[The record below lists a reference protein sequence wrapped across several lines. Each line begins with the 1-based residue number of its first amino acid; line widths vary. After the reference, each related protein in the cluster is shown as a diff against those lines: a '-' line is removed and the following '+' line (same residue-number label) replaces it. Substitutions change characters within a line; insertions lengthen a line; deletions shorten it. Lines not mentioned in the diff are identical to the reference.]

1 MHEASIHHEL
11 TTAVMGEDQ
20 TDLGDMDSNLRRL
33 KHELDSLWQS
43 DEGLQ
48 AQMNSVIGAL
58 QELKLLQVQTA
69 LEELEFSSKTSQASS
84 YTRTMLDQIN
94 YSSRITHRNQ
104 TQNPEEILSQECF
117 QTELTMELPLF
128 LTSSPAENCHIPR
141 VHEPRRVYGGSLS
154 TSSSFS
160 SQEDTTD
167 NNFSS
172 YDIDDSTD
180 WTASLMN
187 HSRNRQPLVLGDN
200 VFADLVG
207 NWLDLPDVGGQTA
220 GEEQVKESSSSSHS
234 QDLSRKLSL
243 TASIFKRVLRR
254 VRPQH
259 HQESEGMDVCK
270 QPKITCRKPKS
281 DVSKPFWVRTR
292 GMKKKTTPSQQE
304 GVAYQGSEGLIGW
317 VEIVEKRPSVF
328 DYSSAVWV

>member
-1 MHEASIHHEL
+1 
-11 TTAVMGEDQ
+11 
-20 TDLGDMDSNLRRL
+20 MDSNLRRL

-84 YTRTMLDQIN
+84 YTHTMLDQIK
-94 YSSRITHRNQ
+94 YSSRITHLNR

-117 QTELTMELPLF
+117 KTELIMEPSLF
-128 LTSSPAENCHIPR
+128 LTSSPAENRQTPR
-141 VHEPRRVYGGSLS
+141 VHEPRMIYRGSLS

-220 GEEQVKESSSSSHS
+220 GKERNDLILKDTLSESSSNSHS
-234 QDLSRKLSL
+234 QDLSKKLSL

-259 HQESEGMDVCK
+259 HQESKAMDVCK
-270 QPKITCRKPKS
+270 QPKITCRKSKS

-292 GMKKKTTPSQQE
+292 GMKKKTTTTVQE
-304 GVAYQGSEGLIGW
+304 GMPYQGSEGLIDRGW
-317 VEIVEKRPSVF
+317 VEIVEKHPSVF
-328 DYSSAVWV
+328 DYSSAV

>member
-1 MHEASIHHEL
+1 
-11 TTAVMGEDQ
+11 
-20 TDLGDMDSNLRRL
+20 MDCNLRRL

-84 YTRTMLDQIN
+84 YTGKMLDQIN
-94 YSSRITHRNQ
+94 YSSRITHLNQ
-104 TQNPEEILSQECF
+104 TQNPEKSISQESF
-117 QTELTMELPLF
+117 RTELTMEPSLF
-128 LTSSPAENCHIPR
+128 LTSSPAENRHI
-141 VHEPRRVYGGSLS
+141 PRRVYGGSLS

-167 NNFSS
+167 NSFSS

-207 NWLDLPDVGGQTA
+207 NWLDLPDVEGQAA
-220 GEEQVKESSSSSHS
+220 GEDQNDSSLKETLSESSTSGHS

-243 TASIFKRVLRR
+243 TANIFKRVLRR
-254 VRPQH
+254 VRPRH
-259 HQESEGMDVCK
+259 HQESEGMDGCK

-281 DVSKPFWVRTR
+281 DISKPFWVRTR
-292 GMKKKTTPSQQE
+292 GMKKKTTPTKQK
-304 GVAYQGSEGLIGW
+304 GMTYQGSEGLTDRGW
-317 VEIVEKRPSVF
+317 VDIVEKRPSVF

>member
-1 MHEASIHHEL
+1 
-11 TTAVMGEDQ
+11 
-20 TDLGDMDSNLRRL
+20 
-33 KHELDSLWQS
+33 
-43 DEGLQ
+43 
-48 AQMNSVIGAL
+48 MNSVVGAV

-69 LEELEFSSKTSQASS
+69 LEELEFSGKTSQASPYPS
-84 YTRTMLDQIN
+84 STLDQIN
-94 YSSRITHRNQ
+94 HISRKTHPDR
-104 TQNPEEILSQECF
+104 TRNPEEIPSQKCF
-117 QTELTMELPLF
+117 TAELTMEPSLF
-128 LTSSPAENCHIPR
+128 LTSSPAENRHIPR
-141 VHEPRRVYGGSLS
+141 LHKPKTVHRGSLS

-167 NNFSS
+167 SHFSS
-172 YDIDDSTD
+172 YDIDDSSD

-207 NWLDLPDVGGQTA
+207 NWLDLPDVGRQTA
-220 GEEQVKESSSSSHS
+220 GEEQNGSRLKDTLLESSSSSHS

-254 VRPQH
+254 VRPRH

-270 QPKITCRKPKS
+270 QPKITYRKPKS

-292 GMKKKTTPSQQE
+292 GLKRKTTPTQQE
-304 GVAYQGSEGLIGW
+304 GVAYQGSEGLIDRGW
-317 VEIVEKRPSVF
+317 AEIVEKHPPMY

>member
-1 MHEASIHHEL
+1 MQ
-11 TTAVMGEDQ
+11 AVWCNIDFCI
-20 TDLGDMDSNLRRL
+20 
-33 KHELDSLWQS
+33 SLWQS

-84 YTRTMLDQIN
+84 HTPTMLDQIN
-94 YSSRITHRNQ
+94 YSSRITHLNRTRN
-104 TQNPEEILSQECF
+104 PKEILSQECF
-117 QTELTMELPLF
+117 KTELTKEPSLF
-128 LTSSPAENCHIPR
+128 LTSSPAENRHTPR
-141 VHEPRRVYGGSLS
+141 VPEPRRVYGGSLS

-160 SQEDTTD
+160 SQEDTTN

-220 GEEQVKESSSSSHS
+220 GEEQNDASLKDALSESSSSSHS
-234 QDLSRKLSL
+234 QDLFKKLSL

-254 VRPQH
+254 VRPRH
-259 HQESEGMDVCK
+259 HQENKEMDVCK
-270 QPKITCRKPKS
+270 QPKITGRKPKS

-292 GMKKKTTPSQQE
+292 GKKKKTTPTQQK
-304 GVAYQGSEGLIGW
+304 GVAYQGSEGLIGRGW
-317 VEIVEKRPSVF
+317 VEIVEKHPSVF

>member
-1 MHEASIHHEL
+1 IQNSLNTMK
-11 TTAVMGEDQ
+11 Q
-20 TDLGDMDSNLRRL
+20 RL
-33 KHELDSLWQS
+33 S

-69 LEELEFSSKTSQASS
+69 LKELEFSSNTSQASS
-84 YTRTMLDQIN
+84 YTHTMLDQIN
-94 YSSRITHRNQ
+94 HSSRITHLNR
-104 TQNPEEILSQECF
+104 TQNPEEILSKECF
-117 QTELTMELPLF
+117 KTELIMEPSL
-128 LTSSPAENCHIPR
+128 
-141 VHEPRRVYGGSLS
+141 RVYRGSLS

-160 SQEDTTD
+160 SQEDTTG
-167 NNFSS
+167 NFSS

-207 NWLDLPDVGGQTA
+207 NWLDLPDVGGQT
-220 GEEQVKESSSSSHS
+220 SSSSSHS

-243 TASIFKRVLRR
+243 TAGIFKRVLRR
-254 VRPQH
+254 VRPLH
-259 HQESEGMDVCK
+259 HQESKTTDVCK
-270 QPKITCRKPKS
+270 QPKITCRKSKS
-281 DVSKPFWVRTR
+281 DVSKPFWARTR
-292 GMKKKTTPSQQE
+292 GMKKKNTPIQQE
-304 GVAYQGSEGLIGW
+304 GSEGLIDRGW
-317 VEIVEKRPSVF
+317 AEIVEKHPSVF

>member
-1 MHEASIHHEL
+1 
-11 TTAVMGEDQ
+11 
-20 TDLGDMDSNLRRL
+20 
-33 KHELDSLWQS
+33 
-43 DEGLQ
+43 
-48 AQMNSVIGAL
+48 MNSVIGAL

-69 LEELEFSSKTSQASS
+69 LEELELSSKTNQASS
-84 YTRTMLDQIN
+84 YTHAMFDQIN
-94 YSSRITHRNQ
+94 YSSKITHLNQ
-104 TQNPEEILSQECF
+104 TRNPEEILSQECF
-117 QTELTMELPLF
+117 KTELTMEPSSF
-128 LTSSPAENCHIPR
+128 LTSSPADNRHISR
-141 VHEPRRVYGGSLS
+141 IHQPRRVYGGSLS

-160 SQEDTTD
+160 SQEDTAT

-172 YDIDDSTD
+172 YDIEDSSD
-180 WTASLMN
+180 WTAALMN

-220 GEEQVKESSSSSHS
+220 GVEQNDSSLKDSLSESSSSSHS

-254 VRPQH
+254 VQPRH
-259 HQESEGMDVCK
+259 HQESEAMDVCK

-281 DVSKPFWVRTR
+281 EARKPFWVRTR
-292 GMKKKTTPSQQE
+292 GMKKKTTPTQQQ
-304 GVAYQGSEGLIGW
+304 GVAYQGSEGLKERGW
-317 VEIVEKRPSVF
+317 VEIVEKHPSVF

>member
-1 MHEASIHHEL
+1 WFLYKKKNKKKL
-11 TTAVMGEDQ
+11 TDPSFFNSGF
-20 TDLGDMDSNLRRL
+20 
-33 KHELDSLWQS
+33 K
-43 DEGLQ
+43 GLQ

-69 LEELEFSSKTSQASS
+69 LEELELSSKTSLASS

-94 YSSRITHRNQ
+94 NR
-104 TQNPEEILSQECF
+104 
-117 QTELTMELPLF
+117 
-128 LTSSPAENCHIPR
+128 
-141 VHEPRRVYGGSLS
+141 SLS

-167 NNFSS
+167 NSFSS

-220 GEEQVKESSSSSHS
+220 GEHSNS

-254 VRPQH
+254 VRPRH

-281 DVSKPFWVRTR
+281 DVSKPFWVRKR
-292 GMKKKTTPSQQE
+292 GMKKKTTPTQQE
-304 GVAYQGSEGLIGW
+304 GVAYQGSEGLIDRGW
-317 VEIVEKRPSVF
+317 VENVEKHSSVF

>member
-1 MHEASIHHEL
+1 
-11 TTAVMGEDQ
+11 
-20 TDLGDMDSNLRRL
+20 MDSNLRRL
-33 KHELDSLWQS
+33 KHELDSLWLS
-43 DEGLQ
+43 DECLH
-48 AQMNSVIGAL
+48 AQMNSVVGAL

-69 LEELEFSSKTSQASS
+69 LEELEFSSKTSQVSPYTSS
-84 YTRTMLDQIN
+84 MLDQIN
-94 YSSRITHRNQ
+94 HSSRKTHLDR
-104 TQNPEEILSQECF
+104 TRNPEEILSQECF
-117 QTELTMELPLF
+117 KTELTMEPSLF
-128 LTSSPAENCHIPR
+128 LTSSPAESRPIPR
-141 VHEPRRVYGGSLS
+141 IRKPKTVHRGSLS

-167 NNFSS
+167 SHFS
-172 YDIDDSTD
+172 YDIDDSSD

-207 NWLDLPDVGGQTA
+207 NWLDLPDVGHQTA
-220 GEEQVKESSSSSHS
+220 GEEQNDSRLKDTILESTSSSHS

-254 VRPQH
+254 VRPRH

-270 QPKITCRKPKS
+270 QPKIAYRKPKS

-292 GMKKKTTPSQQE
+292 GLKKKNMPTQQE
-304 GVAYQGSEGLIGW
+304 AYQGLEGLNHTPP
-317 VEIVEKRPSVF
+317 VY

>member
-1 MHEASIHHEL
+1 
-11 TTAVMGEDQ
+11 
-20 TDLGDMDSNLRRL
+20 
-33 KHELDSLWQS
+33 
-43 DEGLQ
+43 
-48 AQMNSVIGAL
+48 MNSVVGAL

-69 LEELEFSSKTSQASS
+69 LEELEFSSKTSQVSPYTSS
-84 YTRTMLDQIN
+84 MLDQIN
-94 YSSRITHRNQ
+94 HSSRKTHLDR
-104 TQNPEEILSQECF
+104 TRNPEEILSQECF
-117 QTELTMELPLF
+117 KTELTMEPSLF
-128 LTSSPAENCHIPR
+128 LTSSPAESRPIPR
-141 VHEPRRVYGGSLS
+141 IHKPKTVHRGSLS

-167 NNFSS
+167 SHFS
-172 YDIDDSTD
+172 YDIDDSSD

-207 NWLDLPDVGGQTA
+207 NWLDLPDVGRQTA
-220 GEEQVKESSSSSHS
+220 GEEQNDSRLKDTILESTSSSHS

-254 VRPQH
+254 VRPRH

-270 QPKITCRKPKS
+270 QPKITYRKPKS

-292 GMKKKTTPSQQE
+292 GLKKKNMPTQQE
-304 GVAYQGSEGLIGW
+304 AYQGLEGLNHTPP
-317 VEIVEKRPSVF
+317 VY

>member
-1 MHEASIHHEL
+1 
-11 TTAVMGEDQ
+11 MGEEK

-33 KHELDSLWQS
+33 KHELDSLWRS

-69 LEELEFSSKTSQASS
+69 LEELELSSKTSQATSHS
-84 YTRTMLDQIN
+84 HTMLDQIN
-94 YSSRITHRNQ
+94 YSSRTTHMNR
-104 TQNPEEILSQECF
+104 TWNPEEIVLEEYF
-117 QTELTMELPLF
+117 KTEPSLF
-128 LTSSPAENCHIPR
+128 LTSSPAENRHIPR
-141 VHEPRRVYGGSLS
+141 VREPRRAYRGSLS

-160 SQEDTTD
+160 SQEDPTD

-220 GEEQVKESSSSSHS
+220 GQEPNNSSLKDTLSESSSSSHS

-243 TASIFKRVLRR
+243 TASIFKRALRR
-254 VRPQH
+254 VRPRH
-259 HQESEGMDVCK
+259 HQESEGKDVCK

-281 DVSKPFWVRTR
+281 DASKPFWVRTR
-292 GMKKKTTPSQQE
+292 GMKKKSTPSQQDC
-304 GVAYQGSEGLIGW
+304 VAYQGTDGLIDRGW
-317 VEIVEKRPSVF
+317 VETVEKNPSVF

>member
-1 MHEASIHHEL
+1 
-11 TTAVMGEDQ
+11 
-20 TDLGDMDSNLRRL
+20 MDSNLRRL

-69 LEELEFSSKTSQASS
+69 LEELEFSSKTSQGSS
-84 YTRTMLDQIN
+84 YTGKMLDHIN
-94 YSSRITHRNQ
+94 YSSRITHLNQ
-104 TQNPEEILSQECF
+104 TQNPEKILSQECF
-117 QTELTMELPLF
+117 KTELTMEPSLF
-128 LTSSPAENCHIPR
+128 LTSSPAKNRRIPK
-141 VHEPRRVYGGSLS
+141 RVYGGSLS

-167 NNFSS
+167 NSFSS

-207 NWLDLPDVGGQTA
+207 NWLDLPDVGGQVA
-220 GEEQVKESSSSSHS
+220 GEDQNDSSLKETLSESSTSGHS

-243 TASIFKRVLRR
+243 TATIFKRVLRR
-254 VRPQH
+254 VRPWH

-281 DVSKPFWVRTR
+281 DISKPFWVKTR
-292 GMKKKTTPSQQE
+292 GMKKKTTPTQQE
-304 GVAYQGSEGLIGW
+304 GVTYQGSEGLTDKGW
-317 VEIVEKRPSVF
+317 VEIVEKHPSVF

>member
-1 MHEASIHHEL
+1 
-11 TTAVMGEDQ
+11 
-20 TDLGDMDSNLRRL
+20 
-33 KHELDSLWQS
+33 
-43 DEGLQ
+43 
-48 AQMNSVIGAL
+48 MNSVIGAL

-84 YTRTMLDQIN
+84 YTHTMLDQIN
-94 YSSRITHRNQ
+94 
-104 TQNPEEILSQECF
+104 
-117 QTELTMELPLF
+117 
-128 LTSSPAENCHIPR
+128 
-141 VHEPRRVYGGSLS
+141 

-220 GEEQVKESSSSSHS
+220 GKERNDLILKDTLSESSSNSHS
-234 QDLSRKLSL
+234 QDLSKKLSL

-259 HQESEGMDVCK
+259 HQESKAMDVCK
-270 QPKITCRKPKS
+270 QPKITCRKSKS
-281 DVSKPFWVRTR
+281 D
-292 GMKKKTTPSQQE
+292 GMP
-304 GVAYQGSEGLIGW
+304 YQGSEGLIDRGW
-317 VEIVEKRPSVF
+317 VEIVEKHPSVF
-328 DYSSAVWV
+328 DYSSAV

>member
-1 MHEASIHHEL
+1 MKQMLSQ
-11 TTAVMGEDQ
+11 V
-20 TDLGDMDSNLRRL
+20 S
-33 KHELDSLWQS
+33 S

-84 YTRTMLDQIN
+84 YTHTI
-94 YSSRITHRNQ
+94 
-104 TQNPEEILSQECF
+104 
-117 QTELTMELPLF
+117 
-128 LTSSPAENCHIPR
+128 
-141 VHEPRRVYGGSLS
+141 

-254 VRPQH
+254 VRPRH

-292 GMKKKTTPSQQE
+292 EMKKKTTPSQQE

-317 VEIVEKRPSVF
+317 VEIVEKHPSVF

>member
-1 MHEASIHHEL
+1 MLSQ
-11 TTAVMGEDQ
+11 DC
-20 TDLGDMDSNLRRL
+20 LR
-33 KHELDSLWQS
+33 QS

-69 LEELEFSSKTSQASS
+69 LKELEFSSNTSQASS
-84 YTRTMLDQIN
+84 YTHTMLDQIN
-94 YSSRITHRNQ
+94 HSSRITHLNR
-104 TQNPEEILSQECF
+104 TQNPEEILSKECF
-117 QTELTMELPLF
+117 KTELIMEPSLF
-128 LTSSPAENCHIPR
+128 LTSYPAENRRTPT
-141 VHEPRRVYGGSLS
+141 VHECRRVYRGSLS

-167 NNFSS
+167 NFSS

-220 GEEQVKESSSSSHS
+220 GKEQNDLILKDTFSESSSSSHS

-243 TASIFKRVLRR
+243 TAGIFKRVLRR
-254 VRPQH
+254 VRPLH
-259 HQESEGMDVCK
+259 HQESKTTDVCK
-270 QPKITCRKPKS
+270 QLKITCRKSKS
-281 DVSKPFWVRTR
+281 DVSKPFWARTR
-292 GMKKKTTPSQQE
+292 GMKKNTPIQQE
-304 GVAYQGSEGLIGW
+304 GSEGLIDRGW
-317 VEIVEKRPSVF
+317 AEIVEKHPSVF

>member
-1 MHEASIHHEL
+1 ML
-11 TTAVMGEDQ
+11 CQ
-20 TDLGDMDSNLRRL
+20 
-33 KHELDSLWQS
+33 DSLWQS

-69 LEELEFSSKTSQASS
+69 LEKLEFSSKTNQASS
-84 YTRTMLDQIN
+84 NTHTMLDQIN
-94 YSSRITHRNQ
+94 YSSQTTHMNQ
-104 TQNPEEILSQECF
+104 TWNPEIVSEEYF
-117 QTELTMELPLF
+117 KTEPSLF
-128 LTSSPAENCHIPR
+128 LTSSPAENRHTPMVR
-141 VHEPRRVYGGSLS
+141 EPRRVYRGSLS

-167 NNFSS
+167 SHFSS

-207 NWLDLPDVGGQTA
+207 NWLDLPDVGGQKT
-220 GEEQVKESSSSSHS
+220 GEEQNDSSLKDTLSRSSSSSNS

-243 TASIFKRVLRR
+243 TASIFKRVLHR
-254 VRPQH
+254 VRPRH
-259 HQESEGMDVCK
+259 HQENEGMDVRK

-281 DVSKPFWVRTR
+281 DASKPFWVRTR
-292 GMKKKTTPSQQE
+292 GMKKKSTPTKEE
-304 GVAYQGSEGLIGW
+304 GVAYQGSDGLIDRGW
-317 VEIVEKRPSVF
+317 VETVEKHPSVF

>member
-1 MHEASIHHEL
+1 
-11 TTAVMGEDQ
+11 
-20 TDLGDMDSNLRRL
+20 
-33 KHELDSLWQS
+33 
-43 DEGLQ
+43 
-48 AQMNSVIGAL
+48 MNSVVDAL

-69 LEELEFSSKTSQASS
+69 LEELEFSSKTSQASP
-84 YTRTMLDQIN
+84 YTNSMLDQIN
-94 YSSRITHRNQ
+94 HSSRKTHLDRTRNL
-104 TQNPEEILSQECF
+104 ISQECF
-117 QTELTMELPLF
+117 KTELTMEPSLF
-128 LTSSPAENCHIPR
+128 LTSSPAENRPIPR
-141 VHEPRRVYGGSLS
+141 IHKPKTVHRGSLS

-167 NNFSS
+167 SHFS
-172 YDIDDSTD
+172 YDIDDSSD

-207 NWLDLPDVGGQTA
+207 NWLDLPDVGRQTA
-220 GEEQVKESSSSSHS
+220 GEEQNDSRLKDTILESSSSSHC

-243 TASIFKRVLRR
+243 TTSIFKRVLRR
-254 VRPQH
+254 VRPRH

-270 QPKITCRKPKS
+270 QPKIAYRKPKS

-292 GMKKKTTPSQQE
+292 GLKKKTMPTQQE
-304 GVAYQGSEGLIGW
+304 AYQGLEGLNHTPP
-317 VEIVEKRPSVF
+317 VY

>member
-1 MHEASIHHEL
+1 
-11 TTAVMGEDQ
+11 MGEEK
-20 TDLGDMDSNLRRL
+20 TDLVDIDSNLRRL

-58 QELKLLQVQTA
+58 QELKLLQVQTT
-69 LEELEFSSKTSQASS
+69 LEKLELSSKTSQASS
-84 YTRTMLDQIN
+84 DSRTMLDQIN
-94 YSSRITHRNQ
+94 YSSRTTHTNR
-104 TQNPEEILSQECF
+104 TWNPEEIVSEEYF
-117 QTELTMELPLF
+117 KTEPSLF
-128 LTSSPAENCHIPR
+128 LTSSPAENRHIPR
-141 VHEPRRVYGGSLS
+141 AREPRRAYRGSLS

-207 NWLDLPDVGGQTA
+207 NWLDLPDVGVQTA
-220 GEEQVKESSSSSHS
+220 GQEQNDSLKDTFSESSSSSHS

-254 VRPQH
+254 VRPRH

-281 DVSKPFWVRTR
+281 DVSKPFWGRRR
-292 GMKKKTTPSQQE
+292 GMKKKTTPVQQE
-304 GVAYQGSEGLIGW
+304 GVAYQGTEGLIDRGW
-317 VEIVEKRPSVF
+317 VETVEKHPSVF

>member
-1 MHEASIHHEL
+1 
-11 TTAVMGEDQ
+11 
-20 TDLGDMDSNLRRL
+20 
-33 KHELDSLWQS
+33 
-43 DEGLQ
+43 
-48 AQMNSVIGAL
+48 MNSVVGAL

-69 LEELEFSSKTSQASS
+69 LEELEFSSKTSQVSPYTSS
-84 YTRTMLDQIN
+84 MLDQIN
-94 YSSRITHRNQ
+94 HSSRKTHLDR
-104 TQNPEEILSQECF
+104 TRNPEEILSQECF
-117 QTELTMELPLF
+117 KTELTMEPSLF
-128 LTSSPAENCHIPR
+128 LTSSPAESRPIPR
-141 VHEPRRVYGGSLS
+141 IRKPKTVHRGSLS

-167 NNFSS
+167 SHFS
-172 YDIDDSTD
+172 YDIDDSSD

-207 NWLDLPDVGGQTA
+207 NWLDLPDVGRQTA
-220 GEEQVKESSSSSHS
+220 GEEQNDSRLKDTILESSSSSHS

-254 VRPQH
+254 VRPRH

-270 QPKITCRKPKS
+270 QPKITYRKPKS

-292 GMKKKTTPSQQE
+292 GLKKKNMPTQQE
-304 GVAYQGSEGLIGW
+304 AYQGLEGLNHTPP
-317 VEIVEKRPSVF
+317 VY

>member
-1 MHEASIHHEL
+1 
-11 TTAVMGEDQ
+11 
-20 TDLGDMDSNLRRL
+20 MDSNLRRL
-33 KHELDSLWQS
+33 KHDLDSLWQS

-69 LEELEFSSKTSQASS
+69 LEELELSSKTSLASS

-94 YSSRITHRNQ
+94 NSSRITHLNR
-104 TQNPEEILSQECF
+104 TQNTQKQECF
-117 QTELTMELPLF
+117 KTELTMEPSLF
-128 LTSSPAENCHIPR
+128 LTSSPAEKRHI
-141 VHEPRRVYGGSLS
+141 PRRVYGGSLS

-167 NNFSS
+167 NSFSS

-220 GEEQVKESSSSSHS
+220 GEEQNDSSLKDTLSESSSSSNS

-254 VRPQH
+254 VRPRH

-292 GMKKKTTPSQQE
+292 GMKKKTTPTQQE
-304 GVAYQGSEGLIGW
+304 GVAYQGSEGLIDSGW
-317 VEIVEKRPSVF
+317 VETVEKHPSVF

>member
-1 MHEASIHHEL
+1 
-11 TTAVMGEDQ
+11 
-20 TDLGDMDSNLRRL
+20 
-33 KHELDSLWQS
+33 
-43 DEGLQ
+43 
-48 AQMNSVIGAL
+48 MNSVVGAL

-69 LEELEFSSKTSQASS
+69 LEELEFSSKTSQVSPYTSS
-84 YTRTMLDQIN
+84 MLDQIN
-94 YSSRITHRNQ
+94 HSSRKTHLDR
-104 TQNPEEILSQECF
+104 TRNPEEILSQECF
-117 QTELTMELPLF
+117 KTELTMEPSLF
-128 LTSSPAENCHIPR
+128 LTSSPAESRPIPR
-141 VHEPRRVYGGSLS
+141 IRKPKTVHRGSLS

-167 NNFSS
+167 SHFS
-172 YDIDDSTD
+172 YNIDDSSD

-207 NWLDLPDVGGQTA
+207 NWLDLPDVGRQTA
-220 GEEQVKESSSSSHS
+220 GEEQNDSRLKDTILESTSSSHS

-254 VRPQH
+254 VRPRH

-270 QPKITCRKPKS
+270 QPKITYRKPKS

-292 GMKKKTTPSQQE
+292 GLKKKNMPTQQE
-304 GVAYQGSEGLIGW
+304 AYQGLEGLNHTPP
-317 VEIVEKRPSVF
+317 VY

>member
-1 MHEASIHHEL
+1 
-11 TTAVMGEDQ
+11 
-20 TDLGDMDSNLRRL
+20 
-33 KHELDSLWQS
+33 
-43 DEGLQ
+43 
-48 AQMNSVIGAL
+48 MNSVVDAL

-69 LEELEFSSKTSQASS
+69 LEELEFSSKTSQASP
-84 YTRTMLDQIN
+84 YTNSMLDQIN
-94 YSSRITHRNQ
+94 HSSRKTHLDRTRNL
-104 TQNPEEILSQECF
+104 ISQECF
-117 QTELTMELPLF
+117 KTELTMEPSLF
-128 LTSSPAENCHIPR
+128 LTSSPAENRPIPR
-141 VHEPRRVYGGSLS
+141 IHKPKTVHRGSLS

-167 NNFSS
+167 SHFS
-172 YDIDDSTD
+172 YDIDDSSD

-207 NWLDLPDVGGQTA
+207 NWLDLPDVGRQTA
-220 GEEQVKESSSSSHS
+220 GEEQNDSRLKDTILESSSSSHC

-243 TASIFKRVLRR
+243 TTSIFKRVLRH
-254 VRPQH
+254 VRPRH

-270 QPKITCRKPKS
+270 QPKIAYRKPKS

-292 GMKKKTTPSQQE
+292 GLKKKTMPTQQE
-304 GVAYQGSEGLIGW
+304 AYQGLEGLNHTPP
-317 VEIVEKRPSVF
+317 VY

>member
-1 MHEASIHHEL
+1 
-11 TTAVMGEDQ
+11 
-20 TDLGDMDSNLRRL
+20 
-33 KHELDSLWQS
+33 
-43 DEGLQ
+43 
-48 AQMNSVIGAL
+48 MNSVIGAL

-84 YTRTMLDQIN
+84 YTHTMLDQIN
-94 YSSRITHRNQ
+94 YSSRITHLNQ

-117 QTELTMELPLF
+117 KTELTKEPSLF
-128 LTSSPAENCHIPR
+128 LTSSPAENRHIPR
-141 VHEPRRVYGGSLS
+141 VPEPRRVYGGSLS

-160 SQEDTTD
+160 SQEDTTG

-172 YDIDDSTD
+172 YNIDDSTD
-180 WTASLMN
+180 WTSSLMN

-220 GEEQVKESSSSSHS
+220 GEEHNDSSLKDALSESSSSSHS
-234 QDLSRKLSL
+234 QYLSRKLSL

-254 VRPQH
+254 VRPRD
-259 HQESEGMDVCK
+259 HQESERMDVRK
-270 QPKITCRKPKS
+270 QSKITCKKPKS
-281 DVSKPFWVRTR
+281 DLSTPFWVRTR
-292 GMKKKTTPSQQE
+292 GMKKATPTQQE
-304 GVAYQGSEGLIGW
+304 GVAYQGSKGLIDRGW
-317 VEIVEKRPSVF
+317 VEIVEKHPSVF

>member
-1 MHEASIHHEL
+1 MKQMLSQ
-11 TTAVMGEDQ
+11 V
-20 TDLGDMDSNLRRL
+20 S
-33 KHELDSLWQS
+33 S

-84 YTRTMLDQIN
+84 YTQ
-94 YSSRITHRNQ
+94 
-104 TQNPEEILSQECF
+104 
-117 QTELTMELPLF
+117 
-128 LTSSPAENCHIPR
+128 NCHIPR

>member
-1 MHEASIHHEL
+1 M
-11 TTAVMGEDQ
+11 
-20 TDLGDMDSNLRRL
+20 RRL
-33 KHELDSLWQS
+33 Q

-58 QELKLLQVQTA
+58 KELKLLQVQTA

-84 YTRTMLDQIN
+84 YTHTI
-94 YSSRITHRNQ
+94 
-104 TQNPEEILSQECF
+104 
-117 QTELTMELPLF
+117 
-128 LTSSPAENCHIPR
+128 
-141 VHEPRRVYGGSLS
+141 

-220 GEEQVKESSSSSHS
+220 GKERNDLILKDTLSESSSSSHS
-234 QDLSRKLSL
+234 QDLSKKLSL

-259 HQESEGMDVCK
+259 HQESKAMDVCK
-270 QPKITCRKPKS
+270 QPKITCRKSKS
-281 DVSKPFWVRTR
+281 DVSKPFW
-292 GMKKKTTPSQQE
+292 
-304 GVAYQGSEGLIGW
+304 GSEGLIDRGW
-317 VEIVEKRPSVF
+317 VEIVGKHPSVF